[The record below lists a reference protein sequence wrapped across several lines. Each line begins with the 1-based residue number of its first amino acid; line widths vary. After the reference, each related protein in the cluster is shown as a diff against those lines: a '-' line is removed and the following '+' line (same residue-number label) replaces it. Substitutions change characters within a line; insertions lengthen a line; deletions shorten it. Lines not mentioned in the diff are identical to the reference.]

1 MRTQALYDAERMWL
15 GSVTFRSVARSLA
28 AVLVLLGVLVI
39 AVFAQAFVA
48 APSTDD
54 LGLRIARYDLVH
66 GALPVPLAK
75 VSPVLRQAVVATEDE
90 RFYQHSG
97 VDLIALLR
105 AVPFDVIH
113 LSLAQGASTIAE
125 QLAKLIY
132 LNGNDHSGW
141 RKIQEITLGY
151 RIGHGYS
158 HERILEA
165 YLNSVYLGEN
175 QYGVEAASEHYFGRS
190 ASRLDLREASVL
202 AGLIQAPSAYDP
214 QANPQAARSRQVD
227 VLRAM
232 VRDGYIAETEAR
244 AAVGVPLELVAG
256 ARLPAVP
263 GVGFAPGA
271 PFDWGELLAAALLLV
286 GAVGTLI
293 VAHVAALSVHP
304 RSLARAVSI
313 ALVIVSIATAAHSIQ
328 VV

>member
-113 LSLAQGASTIAE
+113 LSLAQG
-125 QLAKLIY
+125 
-132 LNGNDHSGW
+132 
-141 RKIQEITLGY
+141 
-151 RIGHGYS
+151 
-158 HERILEA
+158 
-165 YLNSVYLGEN
+165 
-175 QYGVEAASEHYFGRS
+175 
-190 ASRLDLREASVL
+190 
-202 AGLIQAPSAYDP
+202 P
-214 QANPQAARSRQVD
+214 
-227 VLRAM
+227 
-232 VRDGYIAETEAR
+232 
-244 AAVGVPLELVAG
+244 
-256 ARLPAVP
+256 ARLP
-263 GVGFAPGA
+263 
-271 PFDWGELLAAALLLV
+271 
-286 GAVGTLI
+286 
-293 VAHVAALSVHP
+293 SSS
-304 RSLARAVSI
+304 RS
-313 ALVIVSIATAAHSIQ
+313 
-328 VV
+328 